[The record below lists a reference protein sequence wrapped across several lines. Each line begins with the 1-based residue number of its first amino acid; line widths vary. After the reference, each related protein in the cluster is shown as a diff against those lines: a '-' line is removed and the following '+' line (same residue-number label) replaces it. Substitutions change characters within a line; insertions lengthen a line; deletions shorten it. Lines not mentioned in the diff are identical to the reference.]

1 VYTGGILADRP
12 VGSVENSLE
21 ISSLQILGLPPDAND
36 QEILSKLVPLDPNG
50 KAIIAMDLIARRRI
64 TAAVPIM
71 QKIVNDS
78 RVGPLTQI
86 TAADAL
92 RILGDRSWVPT
103 IEAMLSDP
111 NDPIRF
117 FSAKLSCAR
126 MLAEIGDYSL
136 FGLVIGALDQELY
149 RGTAIDYLG
158 SFAHPTEPCSAIAAA
173 KLLEV
178 AKADPSPWFRER
190 AICSLDRLSRKR
202 PSLERELEEAIAA
215 NINSEDLGLKAT
227 CKAMLEIRK
236 IKAQGP
242 NKASK

>member
-103 IEAMLSDP
+103 IKAMLSDP

-117 FSAKLSCAR
+117 FSAKLS
-126 MLAEIGDYSL
+126 
-136 FGLVIGALDQELY
+136 
-149 RGTAIDYLG
+149 
-158 SFAHPTEPCSAIAAA
+158 
-173 KLLEV
+173 
-178 AKADPSPWFRER
+178 
-190 AICSLDRLSRKR
+190 
-202 PSLERELEEAIAA
+202 
-215 NINSEDLGLKAT
+215 
-227 CKAMLEIRK
+227 
-236 IKAQGP
+236 
-242 NKASK
+242 